1 MLLKWGIFPCINF
14 ISASESFSSWEK
26 SFPSALTVLDRRG
39 YQCPS
44 EKEIVDKQNWS
55 ECQEFNCKRCIL
67 CWNKECLGKE
77 KPVLS
82 CNGLVGEEYRAC
94 KNKFMKDITL
104 WQETCPY
111 NDNGVS
117 GEKVLCLDD
126 MDDVPDIKIDLQSYF
141 LTEYVV
147 ISNFWIFKFQ
157 LCISKIKTKYAV
169 YVKVFFQSEKE

>member
-147 ISNFWIFKFQ
+147 ISNFWDF
-157 LCISKIKTKYAV
+157 
-169 YVKVFFQSEKE
+169 